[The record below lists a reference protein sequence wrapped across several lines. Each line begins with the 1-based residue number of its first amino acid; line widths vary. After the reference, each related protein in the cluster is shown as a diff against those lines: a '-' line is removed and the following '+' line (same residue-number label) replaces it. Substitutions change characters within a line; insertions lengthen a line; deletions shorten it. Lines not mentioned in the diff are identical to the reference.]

1 MVRGAERERTGM
13 GLDIGVH
20 GHVRLSSGR
29 LIDGGSLRRRP
40 GPKAVAPPTGRSGS
54 ESGAYATRVAPAK
67 GIWSIGAI
75 RTGAPGRGAWIICPL
90 PM

>member
-1 MVRGAERERTGM
+1 M

-29 LIDGGSLRRRP
+29 LIDGGS
-40 GPKAVAPPTGRSGS
+40 
-54 ESGAYATRVAPAK
+54 ESGAYATRAAPAK